1 MTTQFDPDTLL
12 PEFTGDRGA
21 LLLRLMKLL
30 DHIQWEPD
38 RDILTIRNGAAS
50 ISLEADGTIRIEGER
65 IVETATQDITL
76 AAGWIDLN

>member
-1 MTTQFDPDTLL
+1 MRLL
-12 PEFTGDRGA
+12 E
-21 LLLRLMKLL
+21 LL

-38 RDILTIRNGAAS
+38 RGTLTIRNGAAA
-50 ISLEADGTIRIEGER
+50 INLEADGTIRIEGER